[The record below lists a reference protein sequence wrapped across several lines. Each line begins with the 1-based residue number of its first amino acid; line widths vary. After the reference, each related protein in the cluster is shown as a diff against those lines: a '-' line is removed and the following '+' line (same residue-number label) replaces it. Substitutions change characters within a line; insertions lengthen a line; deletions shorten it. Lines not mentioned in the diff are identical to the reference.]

1 MAVEERS
8 LRSNLYRIELYM
20 LKIIPMVL
28 AGLYALNT
36 ILSYFGIDWQ
46 IFSILGGISLFP
58 LAFLY
63 ISSYTFRFCK
73 YHRMFLHYVVLN
85 DIICWID
92 YKFAIP
98 IDNWE
103 YLMIH
108 IIVMFVCISLVVYF
122 KFKGK

>member
-1 MAVEERS
+1 MDIQG
-8 LRSNLYRIELYM
+8 LRNKRLYRIELYI
-20 LKIIPMVL
+20 LKVIPMVL

-85 DIICWID
+85 DVICWID

-98 IDNWE
+98 INNWE

>member
-1 MAVEERS
+1 MDIQG
-8 LRSNLYRIELYM
+8 LRNKRLYRIELYI
-20 LKIIPMVL
+20 LKVIPMVL

-85 DIICWID
+85 DVICWID

>member
-1 MAVEERS
+1 MDIQG
-8 LRSNLYRIELYM
+8 LRNKRLYRIELYV

-36 ILSYFGIDWQ
+36 ILSYFGIEWQ
-46 IFSILGGISLFP
+46 IFSMLGGISLFP

-73 YHRMFLHYVVLN
+73 YHRMFLHYIVMN

-92 YKFAIP
+92 YSFTLP
-98 IDNWE
+98 ITNWE

-108 IIVMFVCISLVVYF
+108 LILMFVCIVIIVYL
-122 KFKGK
+122 KMKNK

>member
-1 MAVEERS
+1 MDIQG
-8 LRSNLYRIELYM
+8 LRNKRLYRIELYI
-20 LKIIPMVL
+20 LKVIPMVL

-98 IDNWE
+98 INNWE

>member
-1 MAVEERS
+1 MDIQG
-8 LRSNLYRIELYM
+8 LRNKRLYRIELYV

-36 ILSYFGIDWQ
+36 ILSYFGIEWQ
-46 IFSILGGISLFP
+46 IFSMLGWISLFP

-73 YHRMFLHYVVLN
+73 YHRMFLHYIVMN

-92 YKFAIP
+92 YSFTLP
-98 IDNWE
+98 ITNWE

-108 IIVMFVCISLVVYF
+108 LILMFVCIVIIVYL
-122 KFKGK
+122 KMKNK